1 MATFYILPPR
11 SVVTSLLANHLENA
25 LAGLPWNT
33 HDVQQITELLSE
45 SLLARP
51 DVYVV
56 FREDLPA
63 EDLATQ
69 SLRDGFGAEA
79 GDTII
84 EFTPGNKPG
93 QFQTNQWRLPEA
105 A

>member
-1 MATFYILPPR
+1 MATFYVLPPR
-11 SVVTSLLANHLENA
+11 SVVTSLLTNHLENA
-25 LAGLPWNT
+25 LPGLPWT
-33 HDVQQITELLSE
+33 AHDVQQITELLSE

-51 DVYVV
+51 DIYVV

-63 EDLATQ
+63 QDSAIQ
-69 SLRDGFGAEA
+69 SLRDGFGAEP

-84 EFTPGNKPG
+84 EFTPGAKPG
-93 QFQTNQWRLPEA
+93 HFQTNQSRLAEA